1 VTRILRRK
9 VRRDLWRHRWQFLAA
24 TVVLGIGVAVFVGA
38 TDAYA
43 DLRQSLDRTYA
54 EQLLPDVVISGP
66 GVVGLYE
73 AARSLPG
80 EPTVELRQQADVPV
94 RVNGRSL
101 IGRVVGVPVATQP
114 AVSKLALQSGDL
126 PTIGSLVTEEHLTE
140 YYGLRPGSTVELL
153 GPSGWRPVGVS
164 GSALSTEYLWPARS
178 RAETLTTP
186 EYFGVVF
193 VPAPDIAQ
201 LAAQPTD
208 QLLAYARDRDQARA
222 LVTAAT
228 ELGRSHGLVV
238 VSRDELPSYSVL
250 RETVEAVRTFARL
263 MPWVFLVA
271 AVVGTY
277 VLLSRLVTAQ
287 RTVIGTLSANGLSAR
302 RIRTHYLTYGV
313 AAALA
318 GAPWGLFGGHI
329 LGGWYTSQYVRALG
343 LPLLVT
349 SLHPSSLIIGA
360 VAGAAAAALAAWAPA
375 RTASRIS
382 PAEAIRNS
390 PPSGRGGVSVAERLL
405 PPLRRMPKRWRMTV
419 RGLTRNR
426 RRTILTVAGVASS
439 VCLVMV
445 CSGMRDTVNSVID
458 RQYGEIELQDAQVL
472 TAGGAAESVGD
483 TLRADPQVT
492 AAETFTRLDVTV
504 QDRNNGYDTL
514 LIGLPPTTQ
523 MHRFTSSRSGGG
535 LPRDGVLLGEGLR
548 AILGVAVGDGVL
560 ITNVQHGIRLE
571 QPVAGFVDEPTS
583 PVVYISAEQLSGLAP
598 SGVMLKLAPGVDAEA
613 KRQAVTMVP
622 GVVAYLSTES
632 IAAAVRKAYS
642 LYNVMVALT
651 LLSAGVMAAA
661 LLYTAMSA
669 NVSERT
675 GELGT
680 LQAAGMDAHMLG
692 RLVSTENM
700 MLAVI
705 GLPGGLIGGALLAE
719 WFLSTYVT
727 EGYRW
732 HLVMHVATPA
742 LVAVAILV
750 AGLLAQISTFRVIGR
765 MDLAKILRERSL

>member
-43 DLRQSLDRTYA
+43 NLRDSLDQTYA
-54 EQLLPDVVISGP
+54 EQLLPDAVISGP

-73 AARSLPG
+73 AARNLPG
-80 EPTVELRQQADVPV
+80 NPVVELRQQADVSL
-94 RVNGRSL
+94 RVNGRTL
-101 IGRVVGVPVATQP
+101 FGRAVGVPVATQP
-114 AVSKLALQSGDL
+114 AVSTLALQSGDL
-126 PTIGSLVTEEHLTE
+126 PTTGSVVTEEHLTE
-140 YYGLRPGSTVELL
+140 YYGLQPGNTIQAL

-193 VPAPDIAQ
+193 VPAPDMAQ
-201 LAAQPTD
+201 LAARPTD

-222 LVTAAT
+222 FVTAAT
-228 ELGRSHGLVV
+228 ELGHSHGLVV
-238 VSRDELPSYSVL
+238 VSRDELPSYGVL
-250 RETVEAVRTFARL
+250 RESVEAVRNFARL
-263 MPWVFLVA
+263 LPWVFLVA

-277 VLLSRLVTAQ
+277 VLLSRIVTAQ
-287 RTVIGTLSANGLSAR
+287 RAVIGTLSANGLAGR
-302 RIRTHYLTYGV
+302 RIRAHYLTYGV
-313 AAALA
+313 AAALVGGTA
-318 GAPWGLFGGHI
+318 GLIGGRV
-329 LGGWYTSQYVRALG
+329 LGGFYTAHYVRALG
-343 LPLLVT
+343 LPLRVT
-349 SLHPSSLIIGA
+349 SVHPTTLIIGA
-360 VAGAAAAALAAWAPA
+360 VAGTAAALLAAWGPA

-382 PAEAIRNS
+382 PAEAMRIS
-390 PPSGRGGVSVAERLL
+390 PPSTRAGVSVAERLL
-405 PPLRRMPKRWRMTV
+405 PPLRWMPTRWQMTV

-426 RRTILTVAGVASS
+426 RRTILTVAGVVSS

-445 CSGMRDTVNSVID
+445 CSGMRDTVNSAID

-472 TAGGAAESVGD
+472 TAEGAADSVAA
-483 TLRADPQVT
+483 TLRADPQVA

-504 QDRNNGYDTL
+504 QGSNKGYDTL

-523 MHRFTSSRSGGG
+523 MHRFTPSGSGG

-548 AILGVAVGDGVL
+548 AILRVAVGDRVS
-560 ITNVQHGIRLE
+560 IINVQNGIRFE
-571 QPVAGFVDEPTS
+571 QAIVGFVDEPTS
-583 PVVYISAEQLSGLAP
+583 PVVYISAEQLSALAP
-598 SGVMLKLAPGVDAEA
+598 SGVMLKLAAGVDAEA
-613 KRQAVTMVP
+613 KRDAVTMTP
-622 GVVAYLSTES
+622 GVAVYLSTES
-632 IAAAVRKAYS
+632 ISAAVRKVYS
-642 LYNVMVALT
+642 LYNVMVLLT

-661 LLYTAMSA
+661 LLYSAMSA

-680 LQAAGMDAHMLG
+680 LQAAGMGTHVLG

-705 GLPGGLIGGALLAE
+705 GLPGGLVAGALLAQ
-719 WFLSTYVT
+719 WFLSTYTT

-732 HLVMHVATPA
+732 HLVMHPATPVFVSA
-742 LVAVAILV
+742 AILV
-750 AGLLAQISTFRVIGR
+750 AGLLAQIPTFRVIGR
-765 MDLAKILRERSL
+765 LDLAKVLRERSL

>member
-1 VTRILRRK
+1 MTRILRRK

-38 TDAYA
+38 TDAYE
-43 DLRQSLDRTYA
+43 DLRQSLDRTYGD
-54 EQLLPDVVISGP
+54 QLLPDVVISGP
-66 GVVGLYE
+66 SVVGLYE
-73 AARSLPG
+73 AARSFPG
-80 EPTVELRQQADVPV
+80 NPVVELRQQADVGI
-94 RVNGRSL
+94 RVNGRTL
-101 IGRVVGVPVATQP
+101 FGRAVTVPLATQP

-126 PTIGSLVTEEHLTE
+126 PAAGSVVTEQHLAEH
-140 YYGLRPGSTVELL
+140 YGLHPGSTLELL
-153 GPSGWRPVGVS
+153 GLSGWRPVGVS

-193 VPAPDIAQ
+193 VPAPDMAQ
-201 LAAQPTD
+201 LAAGPTN

-228 ELGRSHGLVV
+228 ELGRSHRQAV

-250 RETVEAVRTFARL
+250 RESVEAVRKFARL
-263 MPWVFLVA
+263 LPWVFLVA

-287 RTVIGTLSANGLSAR
+287 RAVIGTLSANGLSGR
-302 RIRTHYLTYGV
+302 RIRSHYLTYGV
-313 AAALA
+313 ATALA
-318 GAPWGLFGGHI
+318 GCTAGLIGGRV
-329 LGGWYTSQYVRALG
+329 LGGQYTTRYVQALG
-343 LPLLVT
+343 LPVRVT
-349 SLHPSSLIIGA
+349 SMHPTSLIIGA
-360 VAGAAAAALAAWAPA
+360 VAGTAAAALAAWAPA

-382 PAEAIRNS
+382 PAEAMRMS
-390 PPSGRGGVSVAERLL
+390 PPSERGRVNAAERLL
-405 PPLRRMPKRWRMTV
+405 PPLRRMPTRWRMTV

-426 RRTILTVAGVASS
+426 RRSTLSIAGVVSS

-445 CSGMRDTVNSVID
+445 CAGMRDTVNSVID

-472 TAGGAAESVGD
+472 TTAGAAESVAGN
-483 TLRADPQVT
+483 LRADPQVA

-504 QDRNNGYDTL
+504 KGGNNGYDSL

-535 LPRDGVLLGEGLR
+535 LPRDGVFLGEGLR
-548 AILGVAVGDGVL
+548 AILGVGVGDPVS
-560 ITNVQHGIRLE
+560 ITNAQHGIRLE
-571 QPVAGFVDEPTS
+571 QPVAGFVDEATS
-583 PVVYISAEQLSGLAP
+583 PVVYISAEQLSALAP
-598 SGVMLKLAPGVDAEA
+598 SGVMLRLAPGVDAEA
-613 KRQAVTMVP
+613 KRHAVTMMP
-622 GVVAYLSTES
+622 GVAAYLSTES
-632 IAAAVRKAYS
+632 VAAAVRKAYS
-642 LYNVMVALT
+642 LYDVMVALT

-661 LLYTAMSA
+661 LLYNAMSA

-705 GLPGGLIGGALLAE
+705 GLPGGLIAGALLAE
-719 WFLSTYVT
+719 WFLSTYIT

-732 HLVMHVATPA
+732 HLVMHAATPA
-742 LVAVAILV
+742 FVAVAILV

-765 MDLAKILRERSL
+765 MDLAKILRERSM